1 MANNNDFSIDH
12 ARQSNLMASSEQ
24 HRSQRQIISMGQS
37 TGSFNHEQQEQIQQI
52 EENKLEPTIDQVMT
66 TEVSPSKS
74 STIMAGDD
82 FPVQLDSTVQ
92 HLQVHSILQPK
103 VEVESRDA
111 QTDLKQMVSAY
122 IQTDA
127 EPKKQEV
134 RNLSPFETYD
144 YMFIRDLVNNLTFD
158 NEVLHE
164 NAEDFKAAF
173 MYLLN

>member
-1 MANNNDFSIDH
+1 
-12 ARQSNLMASSEQ
+12 MASSEQ
-24 HRSQRQIISMGQS
+24 QRSMRQINSIGQS
-37 TGSFNHEQQEQIQQI
+37 TGSFMQEQQEPLIS
-52 EENKLEPTIDQVMT
+52 ENGDALVAE
-66 TEVSPSKS
+66 EVSASKQ
-74 STIMAGDD
+74 STIRANGID
-82 FPVQLDSTVQ
+82 FQIVLDSTVQ
-92 HLQVHSILQPK
+92 HLPELMEEIPQVQL
-103 VEVESRDA
+103 ESRDA

-144 YMFIRDLVNNLTFD
+144 YLFIRDLVNNLTFD

-173 MYLLN
+173 MYLLNQHKTLQFQYKKEKKNETLI